1 MSKFQLVR
9 SLLQLLLGTKVVGVS
24 AASLAA
30 VGSSWRESGVA
41 FAADHLLAVVLL
53 RQHAERWFDDATA
66 ETQHQVERRLLL
78 DVVVGQSATVLE
90 LLAGED
96 QTLLVRRNSLF
107 VLNLGF
113 DILNGVAWLD
123 LKGDGLSRQSFHEN
137 LHFYFPLKRI
147 YLTKRKVLFLK
158 YVFKQIETT
167 QL

>member
-53 RQHAERWFDDATA
+53 RQH
-66 ETQHQVERRLLL
+66 VERRLLL

-90 LLAGED
+90 LLAGEG

-107 VLNLGF
+107 VLNPGF

-123 LKGDGLSRQSFHEN
+123 LKGDGLSVRVF
-137 LHFYFPLKRI
+137 
-147 YLTKRKVLFLK
+147 TKICIF
-158 YVFKQIETT
+158 
-167 QL
+167 